1 MLATLAPSAV
11 AEFRLVRRLCTHTV
25 KESISGSPVY
35 TNGHFCVE
43 PCVTCFVPG
52 YLIVTP
58 QLPAASLSDLQ
69 RDALA
74 SLGPT
79 LAAVTIQQI
88 TRFQVHGCWIG
99 LGAHSIIRF
108 PATTPKLFKR
118 FFVNSTTTSNQSCG

>member
-11 AEFRLVRRLCTHTV
+11 VEFRLVRRLCTHTV

-35 TNGHFCVE
+35 THGHFCVE

-58 QLPAASLSDLQ
+58 HLPAASLSELE

-74 SLGPT
+74 YARGSHSSDRSCYSPRACVLRPFCRGDALCSFSSFPPVGV
-79 LAAVTIQQI
+79 ASVAVCC
-88 TRFQVHGCWIG
+88 RK
-99 LGAHSIIRF
+99 SSR
-108 PATTPKLFKR
+108 
-118 FFVNSTTTSNQSCG
+118 S